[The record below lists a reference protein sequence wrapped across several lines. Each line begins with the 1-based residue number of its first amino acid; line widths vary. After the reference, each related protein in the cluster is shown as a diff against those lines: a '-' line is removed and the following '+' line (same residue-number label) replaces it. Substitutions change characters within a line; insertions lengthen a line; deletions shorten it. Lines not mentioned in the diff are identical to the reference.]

1 MQTYETT
8 IAIDSLQKAEEIQ
21 STIGKIET
29 FIKNHGGDIV
39 KRDDWGKKRLAYEI
53 NRKQYGTYFHFI
65 FEAPSSIPGLL
76 EGEFRLQETILRYL
90 TVTADSNLVSKVKA
104 QQAEVTPET
113 ETETET
119 KAEAET
125 ETKAETKAE
134 AVDTEPETEKPE
146 PAVEVQKETEPP
158 DAAEP
163 ADTQKD
169 VAEEAAE
176 EIVEAGPSV
185 QETPPKE

>member
-104 QQAEVTPET
+104 QQAEVTPEPEPEP
-113 ETETET
+113 ETET
-119 KAEAET
+119 
-125 ETKAETKAE
+125 ETKAE